1 MVVANNDKLKKT
13 KVVAVRF
20 DETAYEKIEKAASDK
35 GHKVAAFIRY
45 ATEQY
50 IREQE
55 ENNNG

>member
-1 MVVANNDKLKKT
+1 MANNDKLKT

-20 DETAYEKIEKAASDK
+20 DETAYKKIEKAASSK

-50 IREQE
+50 MREQE

>member
-1 MVVANNDKLKKT
+1 MVVANNDKRKT

-20 DETAYEKIEKAASDK
+20 DETAYKKIERAASDK